1 MKNKLDYQRFVGRID
16 LTPRSSY
23 REHIDM
29 LLDAN
34 QKLYDANLDYKVEN
48 NALRSKV
55 EMMDRV
61 NAKLVEEIRR
71 LNMEL
76 PRRAVNGRF
85 VKRNKKTS

>member
-1 MKNKLDYQRFVGRID
+1 MEKKLDYQRFVGRMD
-16 LTPRSSY
+16 LTPRRSY
-23 REHIDM
+23 RRHIGN

-34 QKLYDANLDYKVEN
+34 QKLYDVNLDYKVEN